1 MPDKRNAAELAK
13 HMRQSKLLQRDVQV
27 RGQASVLLLRN
38 VIKHTSNRQECPTWL
53 RLQCNSAPIHRFTL
67 WGADSN
73 SFPAS
78 CLAQILFSF
87 PAVELDLNPLMLYD
101 TRERIAH
108 YYWTTP
114 QPTTPQFVSDQHKN
128 MLGKKDIPGRLGNVQ
143 CLTCSSSKVIL
154 PAFTALLLFFAGS
167 GATSST

>member
-1 MPDKRNAAELAK
+1 MPNLAEVT
-13 HMRQSKLLQRDVQV
+13 LQ
-27 RGQASVLLLRN
+27 
-38 VIKHTSNRQECPTWL
+38 H
-53 RLQCNSAPIHRFTL
+53 NSAPIHSSTL

-73 SFPAS
+73 SFQAS

-101 TRERIAH
+101 PRERIARYH
-108 YYWTTP
+108 WTTP
-114 QPTTPQFVSDQHKN
+114 QPTTPQFVSDQDKN
-128 MLGKKDIPGRLGNVQ
+128 IMGKKHIQGRLGNVK